1 MHYRQLRKGDPV
13 HISRLVIR
21 NYRSIKNLDLRF
33 EKGKNVIIGRNNA
46 GKSNI
51 IKAIDLILGESSPTY
66 QKSQNITEN
75 DFFKGDT
82 SSPIYILCQLE
93 RDHTD
98 DINYEEIYANGYG
111 YSIHAA
117 FRPYWEKDQ
126 QTGINIAYGDSK
138 PYTFNLKSI
147 DECCT
152 TIDRLININ
161 PDDPTVYTRYI
172 TPKVRHLQLFEEEL
186 DDKDVFMFIFRARA
200 DTGKIVKDMRLLYRS
215 VDSDTWTLAFQSVVR
230 NELLQSAIIPAFRDP
245 YTQLR
250 ISDYNWYGKLLKHY
264 SVNHDEELFSAFE
277 AVKKASDGIF
287 KSLIDEIND
296 SSIRVA
302 FPNTDI
308 SIQYNPESK
317 KDIHKSALIYVDD
330 GFNSLLTDKGSGIQS
345 AVIIGLF
352 DYYTRN
358 VSHCSCSLLA
368 IEEPELYLHPH
379 GRRVI
384 SNRLDNFLE
393 GGRNQVILTTHSS
406 EFITAAQD
414 SVNLI
419 VVNKDKDEGTLAKNT
434 RFDDPKEHQILVKT
448 ENSEMFFAKKVLLVE
463 GGDKYILEA
472 IAQYYGMTIKPEL
485 GKNWLNDN
493 NISIIAVGG
502 KEEFWKYVNKL
513 NELNIENYV
522 LADFDFLLTG
532 LNKFFKKTGM
542 KTGMKFS
549 FSDALNGLNSK
560 IGPINMELSP
570 DLQGEIVKF
579 AETVRLY
586 GHEINP
592 NRIKGIIK
600 ESKKIKSL
608 NRIPAEHQDLTK
620 EFIDYLKDYNIFI
633 LQNELEDNY
642 TEMCQQRVKG
652 ISGKEMKAIY
662 IGSSLLKE
670 SRNITDLICCDEY
683 IEFLDRV
690 RD

>member
-1 MHYRQLRKGDPV
+1 MHPRKFRKGDPV

-82 SSPIYILCQLE
+82 SNPIYILCQLE
-93 RDHTD
+93 RDHAD
-98 DINYEEIYANGYG
+98 DINYEEIYANGHG
-111 YSIHAA
+111 YSIHLGLYP
-117 FRPYWEKDQ
+117 RREIDSE
-126 QTGINIAYGDSK
+126 TGISVVYGT
-138 PYTFNLKSI
+138 PQLYRLNLSNI

-152 TIDRLININ
+152 TIDHLFDVDL
-161 PDDPTVYTRYI
+161 DDPNVYRRYI
-172 TPKVRHLQLFEEEL
+172 TPKVRHLGLFEKEL
-186 DDKDVFMFIFRARA
+186 GDKYEFILIFRASENNGRIE
-200 DTGKIVKDMRLLYRS
+200 KELRFLYRPES
-215 VDSDTWTLAFQSVVR
+215 LDTWTLAFQSSIR

-250 ISDYNWYGKLLKHY
+250 ITDYNWYGKLLKHY
-264 SVNHDEELFSAFE
+264 SASPNEDLLSAFE

-287 KSLIDEIND
+287 KSLVDEIND

-317 KDIHKSALIYVDD
+317 KDIHKNALIYVDD

-358 VSHCSCSLLA
+358 ISHCSCSLLA

-472 IAQYYGMTIKPEL
+472 IAQYYGTTIKPEL

-522 LADFDFLLTG
+522 LADFDFLVTG
-532 LNKFFKKTGM
+532 LNKFFKNTGM
-542 KTGMKFS
+542 KTGMEFS
-549 FSDALNGLNSK
+549 FSDALKGLKSK
-560 IGPINMELSP
+560 IGTINTELSP

-579 AETVRLY
+579 AEIIRPY

-592 NRIKGIIK
+592 NRIKGIIN

-608 NRIPAEHQDLTK
+608 KRIPTEHQALTK
-620 EFIDYLKDYNIFI
+620 EFIDFLKDYNVFI

-642 TEMCQQRVKG
+642 TEKCREGVKG
-652 ISGKEMKAIY
+652 ISGKEKTSIY
-662 IGSSLLKE
+662 IVSSLLNE
-670 SRNITDLICCDEY
+670 SRGITDLIHCGEY
-683 IEFLDRV
+683 FEFLDRV
-690 RD
+690 CD